1 MSSSDSEHFLADG
14 GGDFLVDVF
23 VGEFF
28 LADLGE
34 GDNETILSDSRL
46 PDNCLGNDKCGR
58 EINKQVIKQQQ

>member
-34 GDNETILSDSRL
+34 GDNETILSDSKL
-46 PDNCLGNDKCGR
+46 PDNCLGIDKCGR
-58 EINKQVIKQQQ
+58 EIYRIVI